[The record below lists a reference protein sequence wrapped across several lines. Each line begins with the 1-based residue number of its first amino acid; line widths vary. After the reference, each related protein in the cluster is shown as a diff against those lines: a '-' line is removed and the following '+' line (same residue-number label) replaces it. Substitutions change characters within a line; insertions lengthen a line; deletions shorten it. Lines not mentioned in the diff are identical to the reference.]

1 MKLISY
7 IHRGQPG
14 FGIVKEQGIIAL
26 GPQTREPSLKHVLE
40 RIDTLRAYAGEEP
53 GLRLD
58 EVTYSPVVPNPDKI
72 LCVGINYR
80 HHQQETGQKPPER
93 PLIFTRFANSQVGHE
108 QPIIRPRVS
117 EQLDFEGEL
126 AVVIGRAGRYIS
138 EADALSFV
146 AGYAAYNDGS
156 VRDWQRHSSQFIPG
170 KNFIGTGAFGPWLV
184 TPDGVPGILHAS
196 LVTRLN
202 GQEVQ
207 RATTDD
213 LIFGVPALIAY
224 CSTFTE
230 LVPGDT
236 IITGTPGGVGA
247 FRNPPLWMKPGDVV
261 EVEIEGIGVLRNPV
275 VAEEQAGGT

>member
-7 IHRGQPG
+7 LHNGKSG
-14 FGIVKEQGIIAL
+14 FGIVKDKGIIAL
-26 GPQTREPSLKHVLE
+26 GPRTRQPTLKHVLD
-40 RIDTLRAYAGEEP
+40 RIDTLCAYADENP
-53 GLRLD
+53 DVRLD
-58 EVTYSPVVPNPDKI
+58 EVTYAPVIPNPDKI

-80 HHQQETGQKPPER
+80 HHQQETGHKLPER
-93 PLIFTRFANSQVGHE
+93 PLIFTRFANTQVGHE
-108 QPIIRPRVS
+108 QPMIRPRVS
-117 EQLDFEGEL
+117 EQLDFEGEF
-126 AVVIGRAGRYIS
+126 AIVIGRTGRHIS

-156 VRDWQRHSSQFIPG
+156 VRDWQRHSNQFTPG
-170 KNFIGTGAFGPWLV
+170 KNFVGTGAFGPWLV
-184 TPDGVPGILHAS
+184 TPDEVPNILRTT

-213 LIFGVPALIAY
+213 LIFGIPTLISY

-261 EVEIEGIGVLRNPV
+261 EVEIDGIGVLRNR
-275 VAEEQAGGT
+275 VAEE

>member
-7 IHRGQPG
+7 LHRGKPG
-14 FGIVKEQGIIAL
+14 FGIVNGQGVVAL
-26 GPQTREPSLKHVLE
+26 GPRTREPGLKHVLDH
-40 RIDTLRAYAGEEP
+40 IDTLHAYVDEKP
-53 GLRLD
+53 DLRLD
-58 EVTYSPVVPNPDKI
+58 EVTYAPAVPNPDKI

-80 HHQQETGQKPPER
+80 HHQQETGQKPPQR
-93 PLIFTRFANSQVGHE
+93 PMIFARFANSQVGHE

-126 AVVIGRAGRYIS
+126 AVVIGRAGRYIP

-170 KNFIGTGAFGPWLV
+170 KNFVGTGAFGPWLV
-184 TPDGVPGILHAS
+184 TPDEVPGILHSS

-202 GQEVQ
+202 GHEVQ
-207 RATTDD
+207 RARTDD

-230 LVPGDT
+230 LVPG
-236 IITGTPGGVGA
+236 
-247 FRNPPLWMKPGDVV
+247 
-261 EVEIEGIGVLRNPV
+261 EVLSHAR
-275 VAEEQAGGT
+275 

>member
-1 MKLISY
+1 VKLISY
-7 IHRGQPG
+7 VHAGKPG
-14 FGIVKEQGIIAL
+14 FGIVKEQGVIAL
-26 GPQTREPSLKHVLE
+26 GARTRQPSLKHVLD
-40 RIDTLRAYAGEEP
+40 RMDTLRSYADESP
-53 GLRLD
+53 DLRLD
-58 EVTYSPVVPNPDKI
+58 EVTYAPAIPNPDKI
-72 LCVGINYR
+72 FCVGINYL
-80 HHQQETGQKPPER
+80 HHQQETGHAKPEH

-126 AVVIGRAGRYIS
+126 AVVIGRVGRHIS
-138 EADALSFV
+138 EADALSFI

-156 VRDWQRHSSQFIPG
+156 IRDWQRHSTQFTPG
-170 KNFIGTGAFGPWLV
+170 KNFVGTGAFGPWLV
-184 TPDGVPGILHAS
+184 TPDEVPGVLRTT

-213 LIFGVPALIAY
+213 LIFGIPALIAY

-236 IITGTPGGVGA
+236 IITGTPGGVGG
-247 FRNPPLWMKPGDVV
+247 FRDPPLWMKPGDLV
-261 EVEIEGIGVLRNPV
+261 EVEIEGIGVLRNRV
-275 VAEEQAGGT
+275 RDE

>member
-7 IHRGQPG
+7 IHAGKPG
-14 FGIVKEQGIIAL
+14 FGIVKEQGVVAL
-26 GPQTREPSLKHVLE
+26 GARTREATLKSVLN
-40 RIDTLRAYAGEEP
+40 RIDTVRSYAGEP
-53 GLRLD
+53 PDLRLD
-58 EVTYSPVVPNPDKI
+58 EITHAPAIPNPDKI
-72 LCVGINYR
+72 FCVGINYL
-80 HHQQETGQKPPER
+80 HHQQETGHTLPEH

-126 AVVIGRAGRYIS
+126 AVVIGRAGRHIS
-138 EADALSFV
+138 ESDALSFV

-156 VRDWQRHSSQFIPG
+156 VRDWQRHSSQFTPG
-170 KNFIGTGAFGPWLV
+170 KNFVGTGAFGPWLV
-184 TPDGVPGILHAS
+184 TPDEIPGVLRTT

-213 LIFGVPALIAY
+213 LIFGIPALIAY

-247 FRNPPLWMKPGDVV
+247 FRDPPLWMRPGDVV
-261 EVEIEGIGVLRNPV
+261 EVEIGGIGVLRNR
-275 VAEEQAGGT
+275 VAGE

>member
-7 IHRGQPG
+7 IHAGKPG
-14 FGIVKEQGIIAL
+14 FGIVKEQGVIAL
-26 GPQTREPSLKHVLE
+26 GPRTRQASLKHVLND
-40 RIDTLRAYAGEEP
+40 IDALRAFADERP
-53 GLRLD
+53 DLRLD
-58 EVTYSPVVPNPDKI
+58 EVTYAPAVPNPDKI
-72 LCVGINYR
+72 LCVGINYL
-80 HHQQETGQKPPER
+80 HHQQETGHKLPEH
-93 PLIFTRFANSQVGHE
+93 PLIFARFANSQVGHG

-126 AVVIGRAGRYIS
+126 AVVIGRAGRHIS

-156 VRDWQRHSSQFIPG
+156 VRDWQRHASQFTPG
-170 KNFIGTGAFGPWLV
+170 KNFVGTGAFGPWLV
-184 TPDGVPGILHAS
+184 TPDEVPGVLHTS

-202 GQEVQ
+202 GQEMQ

-213 LIFGVPALIAY
+213 LIFGIPALIAY

-236 IITGTPGGVGA
+236 IMTGTPGGVGA
-247 FRNPPLWMKPGDVV
+247 FRDPPLWMKPGDVV
-261 EVEIEGIGVLRNPV
+261 EVEIEGIGILRNSV
-275 VAEEQAGGT
+275 MEE